1 MINKATYLRIPLRRR
16 KNRRWLVAGY
26 WAVVLLCLASFY
38 WSPVLQI
45 LLHGSFRGQGL
56 AGVLAP
62 ILTGV
67 LFGYLTTCLGGV
79 SERGPITAW
88 DGPFDE
94 RDIRLRNAAHFEA
107 YRIFRMIIVPIAI
120 VLAIVFGT
128 VWANYQRLGA
138 PLLILLW
145 LLVFNL
151 PQSLILWF
159 EPNMEECE

>member
-1 MINKATYLRIPLRRR
+1 
-16 KNRRWLVAGY
+16 LV
-26 WAVVLLCLASFY
+26 
-38 WSPVLQI
+38 
-45 LLHGSFRGQGL
+45 GL
-56 AGVLAP
+56 
-62 ILTGV
+62 

-79 SERGPITAW
+79 SNRGPITAW

-120 VLAIVFGT
+120 VLAIVFDT
-128 VWANYQRLGA
+128 VWTNYQRLGA

-159 EPNMEECE
+159 EPDMEECE